1 MDLGLEGKIALV
13 AGGSS
18 GIGLAIAKELAGE
31 GAHVAIGARDPARLA
46 AAKAELERTA
56 RGRVRATGVDL
67 TDADATRRWVDGVA
81 AHFGALQIVV
91 TNTPTPLA
99 GPARAFTA
107 ADYRKTLDDVFL
119 PAVGLA
125 LAALPH
131 LEAARWGRLLFLT
144 SETVCRPVAGL
155 ALSAISRVGVVRFAQ
170 ALAADLGHLGITV
183 NVLAP
188 GGTHTPLV
196 ERMAEK
202 HASGANA
209 APLLRAMGSNN
220 ALGRLGR
227 PEELAAVAAFLASER
242 ASFVT
247 GTVQLV
253 DGGAN
258 VLGKSEYGVETS
270 GGTVLG

>member
-1 MDLGLEGKIALV
+1 VDLGLEGKVALV

-56 RGRVRATGVDL
+56 PGRIHATGVDL
-67 TDADATRRWVDGVA
+67 TDAEATRRWVDGVA
-81 AHFGALQIVV
+81 ARFGTLQIVV
-91 TNTPTPLA
+91 ASTPTPLA

-107 ADYRKTLDDVFL
+107 ADYRKALDDVFH

-131 LEAARWGRLLFLT
+131 LEAAGWGRLLFIT
-144 SETVCRPVAGL
+144 SETVCRPVTGL
-155 ALSAISRVGVVRFAQ
+155 ALSAISRVGIVRFAQ
-170 ALAADLGHLGITV
+170 ALAAETGRLGITV

-196 ERMAEK
+196 ERLAEK
-202 HASGANA
+202 HASGRDLAQV
-209 APLLRAMGSNN
+209 LRDMGTGN
-220 ALGRLGR
+220 ALGRLAR

-253 DGGAN
+253 DGGAS
-258 VLGKSEYGVETS
+258 VTGRPEYGLETS
-270 GGTVLG
+270 GKSVLG